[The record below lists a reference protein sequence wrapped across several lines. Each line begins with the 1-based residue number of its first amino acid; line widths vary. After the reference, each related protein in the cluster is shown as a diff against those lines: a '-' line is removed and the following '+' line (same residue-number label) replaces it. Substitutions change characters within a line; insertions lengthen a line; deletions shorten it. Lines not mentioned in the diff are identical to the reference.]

1 MKFFDGG
8 VRTGCKE
15 KRAGR
20 AKFAA
25 FSFTNWAR
33 CSRRHRRLR
42 RCSRDLS
49 MCVNGLESEH
59 GFRKTTP
66 AICSLRD
73 ILVCY
78 PRFGPLLN
86 DLLNPFL
93 GKPTFGWR
101 RKKIPLL

>member
-33 CSRRHRRLR
+33 CRRRHRRRRLR
-42 RCSRDLS
+42 RCSQDLS
-49 MCVNGLESEH
+49 MCVNG
-59 GFRKTTP
+59 
-66 AICSLRD
+66 
-73 ILVCY
+73 
-78 PRFGPLLN
+78 
-86 DLLNPFL
+86 
-93 GKPTFGWR
+93 
-101 RKKIPLL
+101 

>member
-8 VRTGCKE
+8 VRTDCKE

-42 RCSRDLS
+42 RCSQDLS
-49 MCVNGLESEH
+49 MCVNG
-59 GFRKTTP
+59 
-66 AICSLRD
+66 
-73 ILVCY
+73 
-78 PRFGPLLN
+78 
-86 DLLNPFL
+86 
-93 GKPTFGWR
+93 
-101 RKKIPLL
+101 